1 MIAMVDYGVGNLF
14 SLKSSLAHL
23 GLEAVVTADPDE
35 IRAADRLILP
45 GVGAFGDAMEK
56 LTATGLVPAIKEEAR
71 KKPLL
76 GICLGMQL
84 LFEKSYEYGEHQGL
98 GFVQGEVCPLEP
110 DLKDPALKVP
120 QIGWNALHILRD
132 DPLFQYIQE
141 GEYVYYVH
149 SYYGR
154 HCTASTLA
162 VSDYSIPV
170 TGVVRAGKVY
180 GTQFHPEKSGDTG
193 LRILKA
199 VAELWGN
206 IMKRYP
212 AIDLRNGQVVRLT
225 QGDYDKMTVYGTDP
239 CAQARQFVAAGA
251 KYLHVVDLDGAKDGT
266 LSNYD
271 TIAALAKQ
279 GGLYIEVGG
288 GIRTEERIEKYLS
301 LGVGR
306 CILGSVAVTDFEFT
320 ARMLQKYGDQIAVGV
335 DAKDGF
341 VAIHGWKEVSAEK
354 GVDFCKRLAAAGCK
368 AIIYTDIAC
377 DGAMQGTNLAL
388 YRQLSA
394 EVPGVEFTAS
404 GGISSEA
411 ELLELE
417 RMGVA
422 AAILGKSLYTGALD
436 LARCVQLVQK

>member
-1 MIAMVDYGVGNLF
+1 M
-14 SLKSSLAHL
+14 
-23 GLEAVVTADPDE
+23 
-35 IRAADRLILP
+35 
-45 GVGAFGDAMEK
+45 K
-56 LTATGLVPAIKEEAR
+56 L
-71 KKPLL
+71 
-76 GICLGMQL
+76 
-84 LFEKSYEYGEHQGL
+84 
-98 GFVQGEVCPLEP
+98 
-110 DLKDPALKVP
+110 
-120 QIGWNALHILRD
+120 
-132 DPLFQYIQE
+132 
-141 GEYVYYVH
+141 
-149 SYYGR
+149 
-154 HCTASTLA
+154 
-162 VSDYSIPV
+162 
-170 TGVVRAGKVY
+170 
-180 GTQFHPEKSGDTG
+180 
-193 LRILKA
+193 
-199 VAELWGN
+199 
-206 IMKRYP
+206 YP

-335 DAKDGF
+335 D
-341 VAIHGWKEVSAEK
+341 
-354 GVDFCKRLAAAGCK
+354 FCKRLAAAGCK